1 MTLWAWACLQ
11 QLTAV
16 GDDSTDP
23 HKTSRMRVVNRA
35 YRALDSA
42 GTLERDL
49 EHDTALRNAT
59 RFFLKNG
66 E

>member
-1 MTLWAWACLQ
+1 
-11 QLTAV
+11 
-16 GDDSTDP
+16 
-23 HKTSRMRVVNRA
+23 MRVVNRA

-49 EHDTALRNAT
+49 AHDTALRNAT